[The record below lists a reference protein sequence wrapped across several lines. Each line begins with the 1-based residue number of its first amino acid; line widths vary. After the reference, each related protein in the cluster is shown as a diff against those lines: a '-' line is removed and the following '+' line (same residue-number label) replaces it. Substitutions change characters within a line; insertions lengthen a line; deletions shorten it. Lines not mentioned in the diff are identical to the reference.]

1 MLNAKLFFPRLVFP
15 ENTERGFSYLS
26 DYTTSYL
33 TISWLRCF
41 CLKKHYCAFSSEK
54 WIKFTLLPLLKM
66 LHNVWLL
73 RWWMRS
79 CLAAAG
85 KSLEHLVVFLLWFA
99 LQWFL
104 DAPPPF
110 LHLLLI
116 FYWVF
121 LGCYSFCLY
130 FCSVPSKVWGGAFAP
145 SPLRLELFALSA
157 LSQSE
162 L

>member
-1 MLNAKLFFPRLVFP
+1 MVEVFFGVYSLVEDISDLIISCLWCFVFKML
-15 ENTERGFSYLS
+15 
-26 DYTTSYL
+26 
-33 TISWLRCF
+33 
-41 CLKKHYCAFSSEK
+41 HYCVFSSEK
-54 WIKFTLLPLLKM
+54 WIKVALLPLLKKR
-66 LHNVWLL
+66 HNVWLL
-73 RWWMRS
+73 LWWMRS
-79 CLAAAG
+79 YLVAVG
-85 KSLEHLVVFLLWFA
+85 KSLEHLVVSLLWFA

-162 L
+162 LKYEI